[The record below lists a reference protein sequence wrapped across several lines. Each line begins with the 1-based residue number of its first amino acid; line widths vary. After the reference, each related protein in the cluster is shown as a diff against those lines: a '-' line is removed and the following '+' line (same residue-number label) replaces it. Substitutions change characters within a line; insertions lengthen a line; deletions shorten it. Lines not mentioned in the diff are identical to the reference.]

1 MDEFVH
7 QFFRKIKMNKVNI
20 GLVGIFIIIIM
31 ILSSIFYLNSRI
43 EKLFEQLQIVNVIL
57 EDIDRDIHELEK
69 DHSE

>member
-1 MDEFVH
+1 
-7 QFFRKIKMNKVNI
+7 MNKVNI

-31 ILSSIFYLNSRI
+31 ILSSIFYLNFRI

>member
-1 MDEFVH
+1 
-7 QFFRKIKMNKVNI
+7 MNKVNI

>member
-1 MDEFVH
+1 
-7 QFFRKIKMNKVNI
+7 MNKVNI

-69 DHSE
+69 NHSE

>member
-1 MDEFVH
+1 
-7 QFFRKIKMNKVNI
+7 MNKVNI

-31 ILSSIFYLNSRI
+31 ILSSTFYLNSRI

>member
-1 MDEFVH
+1 
-7 QFFRKIKMNKVNI
+7 MNKVNI

-69 DHSE
+69 DHSK